1 MLFKNR
7 KVSNLLEKWGPLREI
22 AWDDETIKWIAERE
36 QLDVYMTHISKTVS
50 LGSNSRSLGLTQTD
64 AGLSF
69 SRASDAELFN
79 NRSEWAIH
87 GVMTYPKFI
96 PANITFTMDDEQ
108 FGWFF
113 YDRRDDM
120 SFSGRKIN
128 LPFLQLSLSDR
139 DEQKAQLLY
148 KALRDAIISG
158 EKFAS
163 VRFWKKKN
171 EGLMTQKDKEHG
183 YSCQSRYLILGMVT
197 WIELHAFK
205 LPKWSVPTDQR
216 DFSLDALPKSRFD
229 LDRQLGRPDFR
240 D

>member
-22 AWDDETIKWIAERE
+22 DWDDETIKWIAERE

-96 PANITFTMDDEQ
+96 KANITFTMDDEQ

-113 YDRRDDM
+113 YDCSDDM
-120 SFSGRKIN
+120 SFVGGRSICS
-128 LPFLQLSLSDR
+128 F
-139 DEQKAQLLY
+139 
-148 KALRDAIISG
+148 
-158 EKFAS
+158 
-163 VRFWKKKN
+163 
-171 EGLMTQKDKEHG
+171 
-183 YSCQSRYLILGMVT
+183 YSCRYRIEMSKKRSCYIRRCVTQSLAVR
-197 WIELHAFK
+197 
-205 LPKWSVPTDQR
+205 
-216 DFSLDALPKSRFD
+216 SL
-229 LDRQLGRPDFR
+229 QV
-240 D
+240 